1 MLIRRSVANFHA
13 HTSSGMISPINLGE
27 LGGGRM
33 MRFKGVHFA
42 NGILLTCVRWY
53 AAYPLTYRQLEG

>member
-1 MLIRRSVANFHA
+1 
-13 HTSSGMISPINLGE
+13 MISPINLGE

-33 MRFKGVHFA
+33 MSFKGVHFEK
-42 NGILLTCVRWY
+42 GILLTCVRWY